1 MKCLLLSNDK
11 GGRCVPMS
19 RINDILIEYVGIID
33 GKEQWVISVSY
44 AAENE
49 WHEYYTD
56 SESATMRYNRL
67 VESLMSY

>member
-1 MKCLLLSNDK
+1 MKCLLLDNDK
-11 GGRCVPMS
+11 SRRCIPMS
-19 RINDILIEYVGIID
+19 RINDIMLEYIGIIN
-33 GKEQWVISVSY
+33 GKEQWTLSVTY

-56 SESATMRYNRL
+56 IESATKRYNQL